1 MMGALQ
7 IENGVR
13 ERFCAERLVNIEKS
27 TAPTPAAHS
36 LKTQSANRP
45 IILEAKMAAD
55 ASGGRERFQLGSG
68 P

>member
-1 MMGALQ
+1 MLQ
-7 IENGVR
+7 TENGVR
-13 ERFCAERLVNIEKS
+13 ERFRAERLINIEKS

-36 LKTQSANRP
+36 LKTERANCP

-55 ASGGRERFQLGSG
+55 TSGGRERLQLGSG